1 MPQRVGPIPTYRERS
16 ALQAL
21 WGAGWLPAA
30 QLYPAGASTIFIML
44 GKGWIERNPD
54 GAGGWK
60 YRITPLGETA
70 FKALIPGRPSRSK
83 KSKK

>member
-1 MPQRVGPIPTYRERS
+1 
-16 ALQAL
+16 
-21 WGAGWLPAA
+21 
-30 QLYPAGASTIFIML
+30 ML